1 MNIGGPEL
9 LILLVMLAVPVAVG
23 LVVLATVRGT
33 RR

>member
-9 LILLVMLAVPVAVG
+9 LILLVMLAVPVTIALIVF
-23 LVVLATVRGT
+23 AMVRGT

>member
-9 LILLVMLAVPVAVG
+9 LILLVMLAVPVAII
-23 LVVLATVRGT
+23 LVVLAMVRGP